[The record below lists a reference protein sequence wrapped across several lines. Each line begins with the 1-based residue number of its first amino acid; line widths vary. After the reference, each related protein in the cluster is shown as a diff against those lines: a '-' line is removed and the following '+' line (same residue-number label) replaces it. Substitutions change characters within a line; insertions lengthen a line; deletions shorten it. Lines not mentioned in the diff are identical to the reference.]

1 MNLKKATEILILW
14 NKDRLRVASDDLIK
28 ATKLGVA
35 ASLEVQRLRLLGDV
49 LVVGKL
55 PSETED

>member
-1 MNLKKATEILILW
+1 MTLEEAFEIL
-14 NKDRLRVASDDLIK
+14 DLNVKEAGRKMPPDTLTALKI
-28 ATKLGVA
+28 GIE
-35 ASLEVQRLRLLGDV
+35 ASLEVQRLRILGDV